1 MRPKKSYEMQK
12 KYIKCKQ
19 IINIWDAKLIY
30 EMQDNIWAS
39 KQICDAKI
47 YMRCKKNIKDAK
59 RIYKMPKIL
68 HRYRWTLIHTDIDY

>member
-1 MRPKKSYEMQK
+1 
-12 KYIKCKQ
+12 
-19 IINIWDAKLIY
+19 
-30 EMQDNIWAS
+30 MQDNIWAS

-68 HRYRWTLIHTDIDY
+68 HRYQWTLIHTDIDYQTV